1 MPSQESHYLS
11 VSSWEQAWD
20 IFVTGAGHAV
30 VEPNGAYPPIP
41 HPAGYDF
48 QWERG
53 RILSE
58 FALLYLVKGS
68 GIFESVHQVSMKV
81 RAGDCLIL
89 FPGEWHRYK
98 PELSVGWEEYWV
110 TFQGGLVQSWK
121 EHKFIR
127 PEAPLVSSGN
137 EDLLS
142 PIFEELLRMTASK
155 TNRKPLESAALCHLL
170 IAKSL
175 STSEKSDKETTT
187 IERLHAAGD
196 YLRLHPESDI
206 DLPRLA
212 KRFGMSYSG
221 FRRSFTKYFGKSPD
235 RFHQDAR
242 VARVKQFLIES
253 DLPLKE
259 VAARLNYSNE
269 FYMMQVFKR
278 HTDLTPSQWRR
289 RRDASSP
296 SVPTAP

>member
-1 MPSQESHYLS
+1 MPDQECHYLS
-11 VSSWEQAWD
+11 VSSREQAWE
-20 IFVTGAGHAV
+20 IYVTGAGHAI
-30 VEPNGAYPPIP
+30 VEPYEKYPPTR

-48 QWERG
+48 HWERG

-58 FALLYLVKGS
+58 YALLYLVKGA
-68 GIFESVHQVSMKV
+68 GIFESTHQVSLKV
-81 RAGDCLIL
+81 GAGDCLIL

-98 PELSVGWEEYWV
+98 PEPSVGWEEYWV

-121 EHKFIR
+121 KHKFIR
-127 PEAPLVSSGN
+127 PETPLVSSGN

-142 PIFEELLRMTASK
+142 PIFEELLRLTASK
-155 TNRKPLESAALCHLL
+155 TRRRPLESAALCHLL

-175 STSEKSDKETTT
+175 STSHRSEKGTTT
-187 IERLHAAGD
+187 AERLHAAGD
-196 YLRLHPESDI
+196 HLRLHPELDI

-212 KRFGMSYSG
+212 QRFGMSYSG

-242 VARVKQFLIES
+242 VARVKQFLIET

-259 VAARLNYSNE
+259 IAARLNYSNE

-278 HTDLTPSQWRR
+278 HTGLTPTQWRHR
-289 RRDASSP
+289 RGTSS
-296 SVPTAP
+296 

>member
-1 MPSQESHYLS
+1 MQKQENHYLS
-11 VSSWEQAWD
+11 VSSKERAWD
-20 IFVTGAGHAV
+20 IYVTGAGHAV
-30 VEPNGAYPPIP
+30 VEPNGQYPPIP

-58 FALLYLVKGS
+58 YALLHLVKGS
-68 GIFESVHQVSMKV
+68 GIFESTHQVSLKV
-81 RAGDCLIL
+81 RAGDCLML

-98 PELSVGWEEYWV
+98 PDMSVGWEEYWV
-110 TFQGGLVQSWK
+110 TFQGGLVQSWRK
-121 EHKFIR
+121 HKFIR

-137 EDLLS
+137 EDLLL
-142 PIFEELLRMTASK
+142 PIFEELLCLTASK
-155 TNRKPLESAALCHLL
+155 SRRRPLETAALCHLL
-170 IAKSL
+170 VAKSL
-175 STSEKSDKETTT
+175 SASSESDKETTAA
-187 IERLHAAGD
+187 ERLHAAGD

-242 VARVKQFLIES
+242 VDRVKQFLIET
-253 DLPLKE
+253 DLSLKE

-278 HTDLTPSQWRR
+278 HTGLTPTQWRR

-296 SVPTAP
+296 